1 MKTKLVLWGTNV
13 ENDRVLIAMQL
24 RADDNKVNI
33 WTFPEAIASPEF
45 AQAMLNDWR
54 NDANEVT
61 FPDGATLVE
70 RELTVAESLLPAE
83 LKVERPDI
91 VSRAQ
96 SEWHFIVLSTKLH
109 ENYKTELADLKDK
122 VAQMSEYSGEVWDS
136 LKGFWN
142 KVQEQVRDRNLFREH
157 ADVLRDST
165 NVLFDDLKNLRST
178 LSNEFED
185 NSKSIYARFNTVLD
199 EIEKK
204 VEIGIQ
210 RFPDIF
216 DDLKKTQAD
225 FRGQKLTR
233 DHSNEIWNRID
244 SMFKV
249 VKEKKFGNNAI
260 NDTSAT
266 ERLARRYEGLI
277 GAIDKMQD
285 SIYRDQEELD
295 FQTARVNNSVG
306 QLESQIR
313 QAKINM
319 IVDRVKSKEEKL
331 NEMLATKMD
340 VESKLNNLKEKE
352 ARKAENPRPER
363 PAPAPVEKVEAIAA
377 PVVVA
382 APIVVETP
390 VAVVEAP
397 VAVETPVAVVEA
409 PVAVETPV
417 AVVEAPVAVETP
429 VAIVE
434 TVATPSVINVSEAAN
449 DPEMADIAANA
460 HAAVEAVE
468 NVVS

>member
-13 ENDRVLIAMQL
+13 ENERVLIAMQL

-33 WTFPEAIASPEF
+33 WTFPEAIAPPEF

-70 RELTVAESLLPAE
+70 RELTVAESLLPTD

-244 SMFKV
+244 TMFKV

-352 ARKAENPRPER
+352 AKKAENPRVEK
-363 PAPAPVEKVEAIAA
+363 PAPAVVEKVDAIAA
-377 PVVVA
+377 PVV
-382 APIVVETP
+382 VVETP

-397 VAVETPVAVVEA
+397 AVVETPAAVVE
-409 PVAVETPV
+409 V
-417 AVVEAPVAVETP
+417 
-429 VAIVE
+429 
-434 TVATPSVINVSEAAN
+434 VATPSVINVSEAAN

-460 HAAVEAVE
+460 NAAAEAVE

>member
-13 ENDRVLIAMQL
+13 QNDRVLIAMQL

-70 RELTVAESLLPAE
+70 RELTVAESLLPAD

-122 VAQMSEYSGEVWDS
+122 VGQMTEYSGEVWDS

-165 NVLFDDLKNLRST
+165 NVLFDDLKNLRSSLT
-178 LSNEFED
+178 NEFED
-185 NSKSIYARFNTVLD
+185 NSKTVYARFNTLLD
-199 EIEKK
+199 DIEKK

-306 QLESQIR
+306 QLEAQIR

-352 ARKAENPRPER
+352 AKKADNPRVER
-363 PAPAPVEKVEAIAA
+363 YAPVEKVEAVAT
-377 PVVVA
+377 PVVEMPTVVA
-382 APIVVETP
+382 ETAVVVEETPMVIVETP
-390 VAVVEAP
+390 VVVVEKPAD
-397 VAVETPVAVVEA
+397 VVETIVV
-409 PVAVETPV
+409 
-417 AVVEAPVAVETP
+417 
-429 VAIVE
+429 
-434 TVATPSVINVSEAAN
+434 TPSVNGANEAAN
-449 DPEMADIAANA
+449 DSEMADIAANA

-468 NVVS
+468 NSVA